1 MDAAKA
7 DLMRALGRLVRG
19 LSTLF
24 WGIPLALAADV
35 ETARSNL
42 MDSLGALGF
51 APAFVLSGLLWCGL
65 RQMRDFQKQERV
77 WQQALDRAEL
87 FATVNTGLAPFLSW
101 WHRYP
106 SEASYCACVVF
117 LGVSGYLFLIYINQV
132 LSRLAAMLPDQTLRL
147 ETRAFAAW
155 NRWMLAAAL
164 AGLSVDLA
172 LAHWPAAPRLADR
185 SFISSFPGPQRIGE
199 WLILF
204 LTLTAVAATLAL
216 LWKIKEAIFT
226 SFFELER

>member
-35 ETARSNL
+35 QTARTDWL
-42 MDSLGALGF
+42 EALGALSF
-51 APAFVLSGLLWCGL
+51 APAFLLSGWLWYGL
-65 RQMRDFQKQERV
+65 RQMRDFQRQERV
-77 WQQALDRAEL
+77 WQHALHRAEI
-87 FATVNTGLAPFLSW
+87 FAIVNTGLAPFLFW
-101 WHRYP
+101 WHRFPLEPLYFV
-106 SEASYCACVVF
+106 CVTF
-117 LGVSGYLFLIYINQV
+117 LAVSGFLFLICLNQV
-132 LSRLAAMLPDQTLRL
+132 LRRLAAMLPDEMLRL
-147 ETRAFAAW
+147 ETRTFTTINTW
-155 NRWMLAAAL
+155 LLSAAL
-164 AGLSVDLA
+164 GSLSVYLA
-172 LAHWPAAPRLADR
+172 LTDFQGAARLIGRHGLDL
-185 SFISSFPGPQRIGE
+185 PMIGE

-204 LTLTAVAATLAL
+204 LTLMPVAVTLAL